1 LSLPCGVLG
10 ARVMG
15 RCAEAGD
22 ATHRAKGYVFFFGT
36 FAPARRASDN
46 PIATACLRLVTF
58 FPELP
63 LRNVPRLRSC
73 IVFLT
78 FDCAV
83 APYLVM
89 VISNAAGLLS
99 TAWA

>member
-1 LSLPCGVLG
+1 M
-10 ARVMG
+10 MG
-15 RCAEAGD
+15 RCTEAGE
-22 ATHRAKGYVFFFGT
+22 ATHRAKGYDFFFRGT
-36 FAPARRASDN
+36 LAPARRASDN

-58 FPELP
+58 LPELP

-83 APYLVM
+83 VPYLGM
-89 VISNAAGLLS
+89 VISIAAGLLG